1 MEIKVNSNELAKKLE
16 QVTKVVATKSAIPIL
31 SDVLV
36 ETRGNVMLLTTSD
49 SEVWLSVKCPLL
61 GNFDGSK
68 FCVNAHDLLELVKNL
83 NDREATISIDEES
96 QQMLC
101 DYGNGN
107 FSMPYENA
115 DDFPMPNMD
124 RGNAASVIVDGK
136 KIMKAIELTSFAVG
150 NSVTRPIMNGVH
162 FDFSENGMVAS
173 ATNTHKVVMYRDRNI
188 ECKGVGEF
196 TLPKKPSSV
205 LSSILSS
212 VDGDVKLVFGG
223 SSISV
228 NNTNF
233 KLSARLLEGHFF
245 NCESLTN
252 KIKPINVTID
262 KGSILQAL
270 KRVMPATNEMSNLV
284 VLFFEQGQV
293 TVTADNAVFG
303 KSASETV
310 TCDCDSELRIGFK
323 CSDLIEL
330 FKNIDDDNIVMEM
343 EDSMNGAVIYAL
355 STYSREEYVSLI
367 SSSLIEQSVNG

>member
-1 MEIKVNSNELAKKLE
+1 MSLNE
-16 QVTKVVATKSAIPIL
+16 
-31 SDVLV
+31 
-36 ETRGNVMLLTTSD
+36 ETCQL
-49 SEVWLSVKCPLL
+49 
-61 GNFDGSK
+61 
-68 FCVNAHDLLELVKNL
+68 
-83 NDREATISIDEES
+83 
-96 QQMLC
+96 LC

-107 FSMPYENA
+107 FSLPYDNA
-115 DDFPMPNMD
+115 DEFPMPNTD
-124 RGNAASVIVDGK
+124 SENAASVIVDGK

-173 ATNTHKVVMYRDRNI
+173 ATNTHKVVMYRDRNM

-233 KLSARLLEGHFF
+233 KLSARLLEGRFF
-245 NCESLTN
+245 DCESLT
-252 KIKPINVTID
+252 KGVRPIVVNVE
-262 KGSILQAL
+262 KSSMLQAL

-284 VLFFEQGQV
+284 VMFFEQGQV
-293 TVTADNAVFG
+293 TVNADNLMFG
-303 KSASETV
+303 KSASETI
-310 TCDCDSELRIGFK
+310 TCDCDSDLKIGFK

-343 EDSMNGAVIYAL
+343 ANPMGGAVVYAS
-355 STYSREEYVSLI
+355 STYSRDEYVSLLA
-367 SSSLIEQSVNG
+367 SSETAQNQ

>member
-1 MEIKVNSNELAKKLE
+1 MEVKVNSSELAKRLE
-16 QVTKVVATKSAIPIL
+16 QVTKVVANK
-31 SDVLV
+31 
-36 ETRGNVMLLTTSD
+36 NVMQILGDVMLEVRSGVMVVTASD
-49 SEVWLSVKCPLL
+49 SEIWLSMKCPVL
-61 GNFDGSK
+61 DGSQEMK
-68 FCVNAHDLLELVKNL
+68 FCVNAHDFLELIKNI
-83 NDREATISIDEES
+83 NDKDVVMSLDVGAC
-96 QQMLC
+96 QLMC

-107 FSMPYENA
+107 FSMPYDNA
-115 DDFPMPNMD
+115 DEFPMPNTD
-124 RGNAASVIVDGK
+124 SENAASVIVDGK

-173 ATNTHKVVMYRDRNI
+173 ATNTHKVVMYRDRSM

-233 KLSARLLEGHFF
+233 KLSARLLEGRFF
-245 NCESLTN
+245 DCESLT
-252 KIKPINVTID
+252 KGVRPIVVNVE
-262 KGSILQAL
+262 KSSMLQAL

-284 VLFFEQGQV
+284 VMFFEQGQV
-293 TVTADNAVFG
+293 TVNADNMMFG
-303 KSASETV
+303 KSASETI
-310 TCDCDSELRIGFK
+310 TCDCDSDLKIGFK

-343 EDSMNGAVIYAL
+343 ANPMGGAVVYAS
-355 STYSREEYVSLI
+355 STYTRDEYVSLLA
-367 SSSLIEQSVNG
+367 SSETTQA